1 MKYKEMKRRLMALVL
16 ASSTFIS
23 SVSLVGCST
32 IDNTSSDNSYGE
44 LLDRDNNFK
53 RYDVVLVNFGEN
65 TIDSEQAGTRPAVII
80 QNDTGNYYSRKL
92 L

>member
-44 LLDRDNNFK
+44 LLDRDDNFK
-53 RYDVVLVNFGEN
+53 RYFTSDWFCDIWVEDYNN
-65 TIDSEQAGTRPAVII
+65 M
-80 QNDTGNYYSRKL
+80 K
-92 L
+92 